1 MDPTSA
7 VPRAAILNAWSEREW
22 TNGVQID
29 ELEELETLAVQTA
42 YSIYEITILDGRRG
56 DVLVRGGA
64 YFPEWTPVKFSG
76 STFGGTFLKR
86 RGIFPGMKMEF
97 VPQPVEMVSKTVIDP
112 ETGKEE
118 FLLGHRVITTSPVQ
132 SIGIVT

>member
-1 MDPTSA
+1 
-7 VPRAAILNAWSEREW
+7 
-22 TNGVQID
+22 
-29 ELEELETLAVQTA
+29 
-42 YSIYEITILDGRRG
+42 
-56 DVLVRGGA
+56 
-64 YFPEWTPVKFSG
+64 
-76 STFGGTFLKR
+76 
-86 RGIFPGMKMEF
+86 MKMEF